1 MIRVFSLF
9 KPRELLVMALF
20 TISLLSVSILLYS
33 ISMSNRQTS
42 LENQGYVRYTACVID
57 VRNQA
62 QAVTVSVATLDKC
75 WEVAERETGVK
86 LPRYHDIIK
95 N

>member
-1 MIRVFSLF
+1 MKSIFRLF

-57 VRNQA
+57 VRNNA
-62 QAVTVSVATLDKC
+62 QAVTVPVQTLDKC
-75 WEVAERETGVK
+75 WEAAERETGTK
-86 LPRYHDIIK
+86 LPRYHEMIK
-95 N
+95 